1 LLADSKYRRLH
12 DTKGYKFFSFSN
24 VLPPKDLDRGSN
36 RYLILASPDRD
47 MVSTFVDGID
57 SVIGRGLPIRIG
69 EMEFVIEDRLVLDT
83 RLDDDW
89 VVLRSGTPIVIRIPE
104 KNYTEYGIRP
114 AKDYKYLYWRSSFP
128 LQAFLK
134 QLEDNLLKKYGTYHD
149 TEMESTAIFQG
160 FKFLKQV
167 SNRVRIR
174 EKEHILIG
182 SLWEFRFGQLDNKIR
197 NVLQFG
203 MDTGFGEMNSLG
215 FGFMNKSTQ

>member
-1 LLADSKYRRLH
+1 
-12 DTKGYKFFSFSN
+12 
-24 VLPPKDLDRGSN
+24 
-36 RYLILASPDRD
+36 